1 MIDIRPNTYKKR
13 ISISDNYVLPTNSIY
28 AVKPNIEIPEKVIH
42 IKPYIYSTAQDYKKY
57 LNEPIIN
64 SDKKKLPIIVNG
76 RVIYKNGG
84 SKSSRRSLEDG
95 YVTTGGAG
103 YIPSVDITDVAKKLY
118 NLFNYSTGYLKQKL
132 FGTGEGTF
140 IDLSNKN
147 VSRINKDTKNVESI
161 LTNDFLEKRS
171 NTVRK
176 KKDFVNT
183 TDTLLGDK
191 NIPLHDISTFYGIE
205 NGKLKAGDLSI
216 FNDTTTVAPNRTKNV
231 GKLKQILVHQREGDK
246 WYIKYL
252 TDKDEDVINKYNKSK
267 GYFVNGWFDK
277 KPSTILKHR
286 EGSDAIDRVLRNYKR
301 GVTEQGDTVM
311 LPEINA
317 SPKILFANEK
327 GDASFVS
334 NLSNPKNLEQL
345 NAFLSNHPSYP
356 IMVDNGRYSSYIDK
370 NPVVEEYSGLA
381 NPNDMFIIGTTRA
394 KRKEGGIHIAPS
406 KRGTFTTA
414 ATKHGMGVQEFASRV
429 LRNKDSYSPA
439 MVKKANFARNASKW
453 NH

>member
-1 MIDIRPNTYKKR
+1 MPK
-13 ISISDNYVLPTNSIY
+13 
-28 AVKPNIEIPEKVIH
+28 
-42 IKPYIYSTAQDYKKY
+42 
-57 LNEPIIN
+57 
-64 SDKKKLPIIVNG
+64 
-76 RVIYKNGG
+76 
-84 SKSSRRSLEDG
+84 RSLEDG

-103 YIPSVDITDVAKKLY
+103 YIPPVDITNVANKLY
-118 NLFNYSTGYLKQKL
+118 NLFNYSTSYLRQKL

-183 TDTLLGDK
+183 RDTLLGDK
-191 NIPLHDISTFYGIE
+191 NIPLRDISTFYGIE

-216 FNDTTTVAPNRTKNV
+216 FNDTTTVAPNRAKNI
-231 GKLKQILVHQREGDK
+231 GKLKQVLVHQREGDK

-252 TDKDEDVINKYNKSK
+252 TDKDEDVIDKYNKSK
-267 GYFVNGWFDK
+267 GYFMKGWIK
-277 KPSTILKHR
+277 NKPSTVLKYR
-286 EGSDAIDRVLRNYKR
+286 EGSNAIDRVLGHYKR
-301 GVTEQGDTVM
+301 GITEQGDTVM

-317 SPKILFANEK
+317 SPKILFANEQ

-334 NLSNPKNLEQL
+334 NLNNPKNVEQL
-345 NAFLSNHPSYP
+345 NAFLSKHPSYP

-370 NPVVEEYSGLA
+370 NPNVEEYSGLA

-406 KRGTFTTA
+406 KRGTFTA
-414 ATKHGMGVQEFASRV
+414 AASKYGMGVQEFASRV